1 MPKIYDVRVE
11 ASIKLLRAHIRW
23 GVDICKRLESLDDQ
37 WAAEALW
44 EALIGEQHLLADLEL
59 YRGRRP
65 RRGAGS
71 PFTPRTAAHSRCA
84 E

>member
-1 MPKIYDVRVE
+1 MPNIYDVRVE
-11 ASIKLLRAHIRW
+11 ASIRLLRAHIRW
-23 GVDICKRLESLDDQ
+23 GVDICSRLESLNDQ
-37 WAAEALW
+37 WAAESLW
-44 EALIGEQHLLADLEL
+44 EAITGEQQLLVDLER

-71 PFTPRTAAHSRCA
+71 PFTHPVAAALGRA